1 MAEQIL
7 KKLKYGGSEV
17 QVESAIRDGAG
28 KIIADTYS
36 TKAELTA
43 AQQSI
48 ADRISPIE
56 TNVTDLQNNTV
67 KNTGDQ
73 TINGSLVVTG
83 NHTIQG
89 DLVVKGSTITADQE
103 TLLVKDNIIVTNSDG
118 ATLPGASGLAIRI
131 DSTNA
136 YGIMYNPA
144 SQSVELGQGTVS
156 ATELDNEFT
165 FTSKNAVAV
174 RQASDQWTADHI
186 AVWDSSINGFKDGG
200 AIPTKLASPFALT
213 AGSKTYDGSEA
224 VEITAADLGALTAI
238 PQADTNTLGGIKL
251 GYDESAAAKTYKVQK
266 DANGNAFVAVPW
278 TDTQTGAATAD
289 ALGGIKLG
297 YEESGNN
304 YAVQLDGQNKAFVT
318 VPKTVYNIAT
328 VETAGLVKPVSV
340 AEVTGATT
348 STVAA
353 RYYNVVMNSAGNMF
367 VNVPWTDNITT
378 TDVTLE
384 Y

>member
-17 QVESAIRDGAG
+17 QVESAIRDGLG
-28 KIIADTYS
+28 KNIAETYS
-36 TKAELTA
+36 TKAELAA
-43 AQQSI
+43 AQQAI
-48 ADRISPIE
+48 DGRISPIE

-103 TLLVKDNIIVTNSDG
+103 NLLVKDNIIVTNSDG
-118 ATLPGASGLAIRI
+118 AVLPGASGLAIRI

-156 ATELDNEFT
+156 STELDNEFT

-174 RQASDQWTADHI
+174 RHASDQWTADHI

-238 PQADTNTLGGIKL
+238 PQADTNVLGGIKL

-304 YAVQLDGQNKAFVT
+304 YAVKLDDTNKAYVT

-328 VETAGLVKPVSV
+328 VETAGLVKPVAV
-340 AEVTGATT
+340 AEVAGATT
-348 STVAA
+348 STVAG

-378 TDVTLE
+378 TDVTLD